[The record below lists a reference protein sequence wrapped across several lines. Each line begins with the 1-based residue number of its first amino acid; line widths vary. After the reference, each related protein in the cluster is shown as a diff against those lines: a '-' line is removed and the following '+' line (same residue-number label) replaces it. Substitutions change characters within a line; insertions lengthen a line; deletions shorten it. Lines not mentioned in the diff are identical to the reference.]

1 MTHHAQ
7 LITPVSLFLANCCK
21 VLGVS
26 EFGTTTP
33 PYKLLVHNV
42 LHAAFHCFEDAA
54 LLRCALMPLCRAV

>member
-26 EFGTTTP
+26 AFGVATP
-33 PYKLLVHNV
+33 PL
-42 LHAAFHCFEDAA
+42 
-54 LLRCALMPLCRAV
+54 